1 MFFRF
6 CLLIAAIALVI
17 LSTAEGCVIVCNK
30 QITET
35 KEIVKPI
42 EQIQAHPFPPRKR

>member
-1 MFFRF
+1 MFFRI
-6 CLLIAAIALVI
+6 CLLIAIITLLI
-17 LSTAEGCVIVCNK
+17 LSTAEGCIIVCNK
-30 QITET
+30 QLTET